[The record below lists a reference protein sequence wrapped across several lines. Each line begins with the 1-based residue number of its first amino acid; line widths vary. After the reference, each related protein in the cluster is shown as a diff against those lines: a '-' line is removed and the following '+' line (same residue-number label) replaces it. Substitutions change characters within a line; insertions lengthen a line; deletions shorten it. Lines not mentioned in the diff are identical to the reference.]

1 MKLRKP
7 DYFDRFRCIAGAC
20 KDSCCIGWEID
31 VDADRQKE
39 YRKVTGEL
47 GERLKRCI
55 DWEEGH
61 FILQGKEERCPFL
74 NGENLCD
81 LIIGLGEESL
91 CDICREH
98 PRYYEWYEE
107 LTEAGVGLC
116 CEEAARLVL
125 ECEQPAAFV
134 TEETDE
140 TGDEADDENQ
150 GEDAKEGAETADEE
164 DAETLE
170 VLMDARETAYKI
182 LQNRELSI
190 WERLELFLTYVDE
203 LQDGIEFGNLDE
215 IEESAEYYRS
225 LELQK
230 ELNAEDALEDN
241 AGAECGSECDS
252 EKTEGSEEVL
262 DDEALEVL
270 HEMIQVC
277 RELEPMDESWP
288 KTLDELENLL
298 DSGATFKTIT
308 SKMEQEYSERDYE
321 YEHLAVYFVY
331 RYFMKC
337 RNDSDLYSKGLLAV
351 FFVCL
356 VHLLDVL
363 VYAKTGTLSKADRA
377 WNAKNCSKE
386 IEYSE
391 ENLARLAEM
400 FWEREMVSIDA
411 FRSLL
416 LYKFR

>member
-7 DYFDRFRCIAGAC
+7 DYYDRFKCIAGAC

-31 VDADRQKE
+31 VDEERLEE
-39 YRKVTGEL
+39 YRNVTGEL
-47 GERLKRCI
+47 GERLKQCI

-74 NGENLCD
+74 NRENLCD

-91 CDICREH
+91 CEICREH
-98 PRYYEWYEE
+98 PRYYEWYEG
-107 LTEAGVGLC
+107 LTEVGVGLC

-125 ECEQPAAFV
+125 ECEEPVGFV
-134 TEETDE
+134 VEELAEEPENTED
-140 TGDEADDENQ
+140 N
-150 GEDAKEGAETADEE
+150 ED

-170 VLMDARETAYKI
+170 VLMNARETAYMI
-182 LQNRELSI
+182 LQNRERSI
-190 WERLELFLTYVDE
+190 WERLERFLTYVEE

-215 IEESAEYYRS
+215 IEESAEYYDS
-225 LELQK
+225 LEFQG
-230 ELNAEDALEDN
+230 EDYEEDALED
-241 AGAECGSECDS
+241 ECGTGCDS
-252 EKTEGSEEVL
+252 EQVEDSE
-262 DDEALEVL
+262 DIADAGALKVL
-270 HEMIQVC
+270 HAMIQVC
-277 RELEPMDESWP
+277 RELEPIDESWP
-288 KTLDELENLL
+288 KTLDELETLL
-298 DSGATFKTIT
+298 DSGETFKTMV
-308 SKMEQEYSERDYE
+308 SQMGHQYSERDYE
-321 YEHLAVYFVY
+321 YEHLAVYLVY

-363 VYAKTGTLSKADRA
+363 VYAKTGTLTKMDRA
-377 WNAKNCSKE
+377 MNAKCCSKE

-391 ENLARLAEM
+391 DNLAKLADI
-400 FWEREMVSIDA
+400 FWERDSVSADA

-416 LYKFR
+416 LYKFG